1 VLPTGIPA
9 AFPGNGRG
17 VEDLTLVIDLI
28 DGALTRSTNGR
39 LVPVDVDAL
48 LDLRIAVQELMEL
61 AQLEAML

>member
-1 VLPTGIPA
+1 
-9 AFPGNGRG
+9 